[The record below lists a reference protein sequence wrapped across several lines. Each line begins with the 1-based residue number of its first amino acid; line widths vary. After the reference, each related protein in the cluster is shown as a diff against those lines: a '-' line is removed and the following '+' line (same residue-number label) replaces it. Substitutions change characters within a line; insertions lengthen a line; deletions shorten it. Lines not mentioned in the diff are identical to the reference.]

1 MPYLVFDTE
10 TTGLP
15 DWRQPAD
22 APGQPRL
29 ASFALLCVDDDLEIE
44 DRTYGLVLPDGWQM
58 PAEATAVN
66 GLTNEQLQT
75 EGFPISY
82 VMNLFHHA
90 AIGRTLVA
98 HNLQFDTK
106 IARGE
111 FRRLGGEF
119 ESRAQRWLSGICTMR
134 SLVEACAIPH
144 PTRSGYKYPRL
155 GEACTKLLGGELVGA
170 HHALTDA
177 KACLRL
183 LRYMIAHNL
192 CRAEAA

>member
-29 ASFALLCVDDDLEIE
+29 ASYALLCVDDDLEIE
-44 DRTYGLVLPDGWQM
+44 ERVYGLVQPDGWEM
-58 PAEATAVN
+58 PAEASAIN
-66 GLTNEQLQT
+66 GLTNERLNA
-75 EGFPISY
+75 EGQPIDY
-82 VMNLFHHA
+82 VMNIFHHA

-111 FRRLGGEF
+111 FRRLSGEF
-119 ESRAQRWLSGICTMR
+119 EIMAIRWLRGICTMR

-144 PTRSGYKYPRL
+144 PSRSGYKYPRL
-155 GEACTKLLGGELVGA
+155 GEACAKLLGGELIGA
-170 HHALTDA
+170 HHALADA

-183 LRYMIAHNL
+183 LRYMVAHGL